1 MTIAPRQTIGP
12 LLICAVAFLATACVS
27 GGDIDRRSPGDA
39 SRALQLVQAA
49 DLLGLKDAEAPQSA
63 GTTGISPTLPSAA
76 LVGGL
81 NALSPPF
88 GISSAAAGALG
99 FASMFFDG
107 PGPASASGTTLILA
121 WAPKE
126 LAASETE
133 AWRLIDSR
141 VQEALAAALQET
153 RLPDRYRVERT
164 ERKTKSYRPGKALFP
179 TAYDGVE
186 VSWRIKGGD
195 CDLEKV
201 ACRYVAAL
209 PVPPV
214 ETRAPALLG
223 GYPAWGYVRTQ
234 GMASI
239 SATFIDNREFRSKFR
254 AVFPDL
260 EVLRKAS
267 ARLPEWIAI
276 YVAPNTMAHR
286 NDSVGEPSFIPYPL
300 LLQGGKALF
309 FVRGS

>member
-1 MTIAPRQTIGP
+1 MAIAPGQTRGA
-12 LLICAVAFLATACVS
+12 LLFCAVAFLATACVS

-63 GTTGISPTLPSAA
+63 GTPGISPTLPSAA

-81 NALSPPF
+81 NTLSPPF
-88 GISSAAAGALG
+88 GFGSAAAGALG

-126 LAASETE
+126 LAASEIE

-153 RLPDRYRVERT
+153 RLAEPYRVERS
-164 ERKTKSYRPGKALFP
+164 ERKTKSYRPSKTLFP

-239 SATFIDNREFRSKFR
+239 SSTFIDNREFRSKFR

-276 YVAPNTMAHR
+276 YVAPNTMAHL
-286 NDSVGEPSFIPYPL
+286 NDTAGKPSFIPYPL
-300 LLQGGKALF
+300 VLQGGTALF
-309 FVRGS
+309 FVRGG